1 MNDLRAG
8 TEAEVP
14 RMNAITFLRESL
26 RNIKTVGTV
35 TRSSPALCKGAIK
48 QVDFVEA
55 RHLVELGAGD
65 GVITKHILAAMHP
78 DARLMAFEVNAK
90 FCVQLRALD
99 DERLVV
105 VEDSAERLKEHLR
118 ANEFDEIDAV
128 VSAIPFVSLPKT
140 LADTIVRLCED
151 VLRVGGPFC
160 QVHYSLVRKK
170 VYEGIFGNVEVDF
183 IPMNVPPA
191 FVLTSRKKD

>member
-1 MNDLRAG
+1 
-8 TEAEVP
+8 
-14 RMNAITFLRESL
+14 MNAITFLSESL
-26 RNIKTVGTV
+26 RNLKTVGTV
-35 TRSSPALCKGAIK
+35 TRSSPALCKGAIR
-48 QVDFVEA
+48 QVDFVGA
-55 RHLVELGAGD
+55 RHLLELGAGD

-78 DARLMAFEVNAK
+78 EARLMAFEVNAR
-90 FCVQLRALD
+90 FCDQLRALD
-99 DERLVV
+99 DERLIV
-105 VEDSAERLKEHLR
+105 VEESAEHLKRHLL
-118 ANEFDEIDAV
+118 ANDFAEIDAV

-170 VYEGIFGNVEVDF
+170 VYETIFGNVKVDF

-191 FVLTSRKKD
+191 FVLTSRKEN